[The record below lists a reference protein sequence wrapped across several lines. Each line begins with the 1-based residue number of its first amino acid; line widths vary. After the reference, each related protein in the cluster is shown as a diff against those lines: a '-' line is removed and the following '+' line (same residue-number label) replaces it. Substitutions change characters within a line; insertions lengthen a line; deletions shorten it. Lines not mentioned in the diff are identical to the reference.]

1 MESLEEIKRKKLAEY
16 SKQQPEQLEQQQA
29 QQAMHEQKN
38 AMLSQILS
46 QPAKSRLTNIKL
58 ANSAKAEKVEDLLIY
73 LAQSGKI
80 KSKITD
86 DQLKTILTKI
96 TANQREPSIKRV

>member
-16 SKQQPEQLEQQQA
+16 SKQQPEQLEQ